1 MYYAFEYKMLHIERW
16 RPSIV
21 NHIVFLER
29 WSYCVIYT
37 TEIIFLPGKSN
48 HNSLINIIHY
58 EMLGINCVFLFL
70 ITHFLVK
77 VEVFSE
83 DYVLLLCVPTVD
95 VVVLGGDV

>member
-1 MYYAFEYKMLHIERW
+1 
-16 RPSIV
+16 
-21 NHIVFLER
+21 
-29 WSYCVIYT
+29 
-37 TEIIFLPGKSN
+37 
-48 HNSLINIIHY
+48 
-58 EMLGINCVFLFL
+58 MLGINCVFLFL